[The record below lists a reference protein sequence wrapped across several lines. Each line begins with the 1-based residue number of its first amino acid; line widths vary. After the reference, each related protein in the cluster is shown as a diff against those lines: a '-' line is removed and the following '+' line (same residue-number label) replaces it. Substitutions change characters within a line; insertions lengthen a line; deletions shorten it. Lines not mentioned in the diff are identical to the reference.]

1 MNFKQPESQNH
12 RITFLVLLPH
22 FMNLLNYSAHTHT
35 HTDTHTLRHT
45 QARTHKNT
53 QTCTHTHRCQEGLL
67 FLLFCGKI
75 FPWIACWLCVNNRSP
90 HTSIVSSFPSPS
102 PLSLSNQFSQI
113 HLLTNFYMAL
123 SFFPVYK
130 TNHTLILYA
139 LINKTLIL
147 IHCLLTSGYIKL
159 YKQDI
164 SRE

>member
-1 MNFKQPESQNH
+1 MIQQTNIGCFSQASKLVKRTLNSLNLK
-12 RITFLVLLPH
+12 ITEWLFLFSFHISWTFWTILQI
-22 FMNLLNYSAHTHT
+22 HTHTQT
-35 HTDTHTLRHT
+35 HTDTHTHI
-45 QARTHKNT
+45 
-53 QTCTHTHRCQEGLL
+53 QTCQKGLL

-75 FPWIACWLCVNNRSP
+75 FPWIACWLCVNNGSP

-113 HLLTNFYMAL
+113 HLLRNFYMAL

-147 IHCLLTSGYIKL
+147 IHCFQMSADLRLN
-159 YKQDI
+159 
-164 SRE
+164 